1 LPWRSAHW
9 VLEELQRVVASLDQ
23 HLARLERE
31 LAAAV
36 RNRER
41 A

>member
-1 LPWRSAHW
+1 

-23 HLARLERE
+23 RLARLERE
-31 LAAAV
+31 LAAGM
-36 RNRER
+36 RDGER